1 MNLPGRYE
9 PFTSDVFGLMRTQLP
24 LPAETDEQKRI
35 LAAWKDVRNYLG
47 LLDEYIQAIRRR
59 GAFSDDAIVWYVKDY
74 ERGDLWE
81 DIRKGFRELGERL
94 QALDEAMI
102 ETDILR
108 GLSGKVKMET
118 AQAKGR

>member
-9 PFTSDVFGLMRTQLP
+9 PFKSDVFGLIRTQLP
-24 LPAETDEQKRI
+24 LPAETDGQKRI
-35 LAAWKDVRNYLG
+35 LAASKDVRNYLG

-59 GAFSDDAIVWYVKDY
+59 GTFSDDAIVRYVKDY
-74 ERGDLWE
+74 EKGDLWE

-102 ETDILR
+102 ETDMLR

>member
-9 PFTSDVFGLMRTQLP
+9 PFKSDVFGLIRTQPP
-24 LPAETDEQKRI
+24 LPAETDGQKRI
-35 LAAWKDVRNYLG
+35 LAASKDVRNYLG

-59 GAFSDDAIVWYVKDY
+59 GTFSDDAIVWYVKGY
-74 ERGDLWE
+74 EKGDLWE

-102 ETDILR
+102 ETDMLR